1 MALPINIEELI
12 HGNTV
17 EWERLEFK
25 KGWNP
30 EEIIHTICAFA
41 NDLNNWGGG
50 YVIIGIEEQ
59 DGQPTLPPVGIHPG
73 QLDKIQ
79 GEVLELAHQM
89 QPHYFPRI
97 QPYILSGRHI
107 IVLWCPA
114 GDHRPYAAPST
125 QGKGAQRQPYIRYG
139 SRSIV
144 ARDENLHRLNEL
156 TARIPFDDR
165 INHQAAIQD
174 FDLGLIQAFLQEVKS
189 DLYEESKHISLAALT
204 RNMYIAKGSDEDLR
218 PVNAGLLFFSTS
230 PEKYF
235 PRTWIELVWHQD
247 DSNSN
252 FTEHYFRGAL
262 HVQLR
267 AALAFL
273 KANIIR
279 EHVQKVPY
287 QAEAIRFYNFPYAA
301 VEEALSNAVYHK
313 SYELGKPIE
322 IQVWPDKIEILSYP
336 GAVPPVGAQI
346 MKGQQRIIARDYRN
360 RRIGDFLKE
369 LELTEG
375 RATGFPTIY
384 KAMEQNGSPRPIFDT
399 DELSTYFLVTL
410 PAHENIVPLSPSLQS
425 SQDKTITFN
434 TLNELIEWSNQES
447 IQQSNQESRH
457 QESRA
462 RRLLTENIGNYAEEI
477 LALLSNGP
485 LSKKEILTALGLSN
499 QSKNKERHIDPLLA
513 AGWISYT
520 VPENPTDR
528 NQKYRIVPS
537 GKRILKLISH
547 K

>member
-59 DGQPTLPPVGIHPG
+59 DGQPVLPPMGIYPG

-79 GEVLELAHQM
+79 GEVLELANHI
-89 QPHYFPRI
+89 QPHYFPRV
-97 QPYILSGRHI
+97 QPYVLSGKHI

-114 GDHRPYAAPST
+114 GDHRPYTAPST
-125 QGKGAQRQPYIRYG
+125 RGKGGQRQPYIRYG
-139 SRSIV
+139 SRTIV
-144 ARDENLHRLNEL
+144 AKDENLHRLNEL

-165 INHQAAIQD
+165 INHQATIHD

-189 DLYEESKHISLAALT
+189 DLYEESKHTSLADLT

-218 PVNAGLLFFSTS
+218 PVNAGLLFFSTA

-235 PRTWIELVWHQD
+235 PRTWIELVRHQD
-247 DSNSN
+247 DSSTN
-252 FTEHYFRGAL
+252 FTEHYFKGAL
-262 HVQLR
+262 QVQLR

-273 KANIIR
+273 KTNVIR
-279 EHVQKVPY
+279 EHVQKLPH

-322 IQVWPDKIEILSYP
+322 IQVGPDKIEILSYP
-336 GAVPPVGAQI
+336 GPIPPVGAQI
-346 MKGQQRIIARDYRN
+346 RKGQHRIVARDYRN

-384 KAMEQNGSPRPIFDT
+384 KAMEQNGSQDPIFDA
-399 DELSTYFLVTL
+399 DDLSTYFLVTL
-410 PAHENIVPLSPSLQS
+410 PAHGDALPNPS
-425 SQDKTITFN
+425 
-434 TLNELIEWSNQES
+434 ELKSIEHRSLIINSLDDLIKWSNQES
-447 IQQSNQESRH
+447 IQQSNQENGH
-457 QESRA
+457 QGTRL
-462 RRLLTENIGNYAEEI
+462 RRLITE
-477 LALLSNGP
+477 
-485 LSKKEILTALGLSN
+485 
-499 QSKNKERHIDPLLA
+499 
-513 AGWISYT
+513 
-520 VPENPTDR
+520 
-528 NQKYRIVPS
+528 
-537 GKRILKLISH
+537 
-547 K
+547 